1 MASDY
6 FILTFD
12 GGGIRG
18 LFSALLV
25 QQLDKEFDL
34 LKRVDLFAGT
44 STGALIALGLASNVP
59 ISELVDIYMTRGKE
73 VFQRYK
79 SFSPKPPAALVKMYP
94 QLKTKAQ
101 AVNLVDL
108 FHVKYT
114 DAGLKKIVE
123 QTFPFQNT
131 LSQLSHKVLITAFD
145 LYKAETK
152 AWGPI
157 SMSNLPGYKTADI
170 AVLDAALS
178 ACAAPVYFPPHVFTH
193 NKTQRALLDGGVY
206 ANNPSMLAAASVMA
220 SGALKRR
227 GLAFENIKLLSLG
240 TGFNLDALPPKNM
253 WPADWYG
260 VLAWLN
266 PIAVPPTPQLPL
278 LPVLMD
284 GVSDID
290 TFECKQ
296 ILGNNF
302 RRGNVQLK
310 ELINLDDYQKVGL
323 LKKWTEEYMASAEWK
338 EIKLWLGA
346 TLAARQPTRVQKA
359 SAKKTKRN
367 PDR

>member
-6 FILTFD
+6 LILTFD

-18 LFSALLV
+18 LISALLV
-25 QQLDKEFDL
+25 QQLDKELDL

-59 ISELVDIYMTRGKE
+59 VSELVDIYMTRGKE
-73 VFQRYK
+73 VFQPYNK
-79 SFSPKPPAALVKMYP
+79 LLAAKPPPALVNMY
-94 QLKTKAQ
+94 LNGA
-101 AVNLVDL
+101 NLSVDL

-114 DAGLKKIVE
+114 DVGLAKIVQ
-123 QTFPFQNT
+123 QTFPSQKT
-131 LSQLSHKVLITAFD
+131 LRQLSHKVLITAFD

-157 SMSNLPGYKTADI
+157 SMTNLSGYKTADI
-170 AVLDAALS
+170 SVLDAALS

-193 NKTQRALLDGGVY
+193 DKRKRALLDGGVY

-220 SGALKRR
+220 SGTLKRR

-240 TGFNLDALPPKNM
+240 TGFNLDALPPQKM
-253 WPADWYG
+253 WPVDWYG
-260 VLAWLN
+260 VLAWMT
-266 PIAVPPTPQLPL
+266 PIAKPPTPQFPL

-290 TFECKQ
+290 TFQCQQ

-302 RRGNVQLK
+302 RRGNVRLK

-323 LKKWTEEYMASAEWK
+323 LKKWTEEYMASAEWR
-338 EIKLWLGA
+338 EIKLWLSA
-346 TLAARQPTRVQKA
+346 TLSAKQSKA
-359 SAKKTKRN
+359 SKKLAATATKRK
-367 PDR
+367 PGR